1 LKKVSKQNAEVK
13 VIRRT
18 YTFAKDDLK
27 IIDVIKDKL
36 LNHKCVATD
45 SQVIRMG
52 LAALTSC
59 KETDLVKLAQAV
71 PTLTKKAKY
80 KL

>member
-18 YTFAKDDLK
+18 YTFAKEDLK

-52 LAALTSC
+52 LAALTSY
-59 KETDLVKLAQAV
+59 KETELVKLAQAV
-71 PTLTKKAKY
+71 PTLTKKSKY